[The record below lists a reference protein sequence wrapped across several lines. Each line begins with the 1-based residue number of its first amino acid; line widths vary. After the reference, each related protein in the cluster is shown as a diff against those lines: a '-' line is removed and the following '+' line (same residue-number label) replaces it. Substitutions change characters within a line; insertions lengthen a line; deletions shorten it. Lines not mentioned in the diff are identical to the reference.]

1 MTNEQDE
8 KWIIPFCITELERLN
23 KNLED
28 YVPSNPEMAGLTI
41 QDVVY
46 RLTMEMRTQNQV
58 LMMALKALELKNESK
73 NNES

>member
-8 KWIIPFCITELERLN
+8 KWIIPFCIKELEKLN
-23 KNLED
+23 KALEEE
-28 YVPSNPEMAGLTI
+28 YAPSEI
-41 QDVVY
+41 QGIPYQEVIY
-46 RLTMEMRTQNQV
+46 RLTIEMRKQNQV

>member
-1 MTNEQDE
+1 MTNKQDE

-23 KNLED
+23 KKLED
-28 YVPSNPEMAGLTI
+28 YAPSNPEIAGLTI

-58 LMMALKALELKNESK
+58 LMMALKALELKNEQR
-73 NNES
+73 N